1 MFDELTML
9 SVGNQPCHHYC
20 TAATTTVLLL
30 LYYYYY
36 YYYCI
41 HGHLHH
47 KMAA

>member
-20 TAATTTVLLL
+20 TAAATTTVLLL
-30 LYYYYY
+30 LYCYF
-36 YYYCI
+36 YCI

-47 KMAA
+47 RMAAWM